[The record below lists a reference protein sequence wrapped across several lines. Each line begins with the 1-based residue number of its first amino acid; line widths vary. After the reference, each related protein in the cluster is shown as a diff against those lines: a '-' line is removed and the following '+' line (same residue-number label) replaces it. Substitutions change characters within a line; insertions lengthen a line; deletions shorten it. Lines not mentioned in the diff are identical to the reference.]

1 MEIISVRTLIVTYQI
16 KYRDYLRNVQ
26 IERAKN
32 KIFSSNDGSKMK
44 LSNNPNDYRRL
55 IKEDVITKE
64 KKVKTQDSNFLNDSK
79 EKEKFTYKYSIDDSV
94 ILEEEKYDGYYGI
107 TTNLNSN
114 IEDILNI
121 SKNRWEIEENFR
133 ILKSDFESG
142 DIYLSRED
150 RITAHFLTCFIS
162 LLIYRILENKLDYK
176 YTNTQII
183 EKSRKMEVY
192 EEKGIGYS
200 PAYVGD
206 NVTDHLHDKF
216 SFRTDYE
223 IITYEKFNKIFKQI
237 KK

>member
-16 KYRDYLRNVQ
+16 KYRDYLRNVRNVQ

-32 KIFSSNDGSKMK
+32 KISSSNDGSKMK

-121 SKNRWEIEENFR
+121 SKNR
-133 ILKSDFESG
+133 
-142 DIYLSRED
+142 
-150 RITAHFLTCFIS
+150 
-162 LLIYRILENKLDYK
+162 
-176 YTNTQII
+176 
-183 EKSRKMEVY
+183 
-192 EEKGIGYS
+192 
-200 PAYVGD
+200 
-206 NVTDHLHDKF
+206 
-216 SFRTDYE
+216 
-223 IITYEKFNKIFKQI
+223 
-237 KK
+237 

>member
-121 SKNRWEIEENFR
+121 SKNR
-133 ILKSDFESG
+133 
-142 DIYLSRED
+142 
-150 RITAHFLTCFIS
+150 
-162 LLIYRILENKLDYK
+162 
-176 YTNTQII
+176 
-183 EKSRKMEVY
+183 
-192 EEKGIGYS
+192 
-200 PAYVGD
+200 
-206 NVTDHLHDKF
+206 
-216 SFRTDYE
+216 
-223 IITYEKFNKIFKQI
+223 
-237 KK
+237 

>member
-16 KYRDYLRNVQ
+16 KYRDYLRNVRNVQ

-121 SKNRWEIEENFR
+121 SKNR
-133 ILKSDFESG
+133 
-142 DIYLSRED
+142 
-150 RITAHFLTCFIS
+150 
-162 LLIYRILENKLDYK
+162 
-176 YTNTQII
+176 
-183 EKSRKMEVY
+183 
-192 EEKGIGYS
+192 
-200 PAYVGD
+200 
-206 NVTDHLHDKF
+206 
-216 SFRTDYE
+216 
-223 IITYEKFNKIFKQI
+223 
-237 KK
+237 

>member
-32 KIFSSNDGSKMK
+32 KISSSNDGSKMK

-55 IKEDVITKE
+55 IKEEVITKE

-114 IEDILNI
+114 IE
-121 SKNRWEIEENFR
+121 ENFR

-162 LLIYRILENKLDYK
+162 LLIYRTLENKLDYK

-183 EKSRKMEVY
+183 EKLRKMEVY
-192 EEKGIGYS
+192 EAKGIGYS
-200 PAYVGD
+200 PAYVRD
-206 NVTDHLHDKF
+206 NLTDHLHDKF

>member
-32 KIFSSNDGSKMK
+32 KISSSNDGSKMK

-55 IKEDVITKE
+55 IKEEVITKE

-121 SKNRWEIEENFR
+121 SKNR
-133 ILKSDFESG
+133 
-142 DIYLSRED
+142 
-150 RITAHFLTCFIS
+150 
-162 LLIYRILENKLDYK
+162 
-176 YTNTQII
+176 
-183 EKSRKMEVY
+183 
-192 EEKGIGYS
+192 
-200 PAYVGD
+200 
-206 NVTDHLHDKF
+206 
-216 SFRTDYE
+216 
-223 IITYEKFNKIFKQI
+223 
-237 KK
+237 

>member
-16 KYRDYLRNVQ
+16 KYRDYLRNVRNVQ

-32 KIFSSNDGSKMK
+32 KISSSNDGSKMK

-107 TTNLNSN
+107 TINLNSN

-121 SKNRWEIEENFR
+121 SKNR
-133 ILKSDFESG
+133 
-142 DIYLSRED
+142 
-150 RITAHFLTCFIS
+150 
-162 LLIYRILENKLDYK
+162 
-176 YTNTQII
+176 
-183 EKSRKMEVY
+183 
-192 EEKGIGYS
+192 
-200 PAYVGD
+200 
-206 NVTDHLHDKF
+206 
-216 SFRTDYE
+216 
-223 IITYEKFNKIFKQI
+223 
-237 KK
+237 

>member
-114 IEDILNI
+114 IE
-121 SKNRWEIEENFR
+121 ENFR

-200 PAYVGD
+200 LAYVGD